1 MDLKKTLKG
10 ATIKVCRWGKKNA
23 PEILMGAGIVGMVT
37 GTFVAVRIT
46 QKKVVPRKNE
56 CAKRTDDIVDKAEAG
71 LITVEEADAAV
82 RKEAISCIMDEVKA
96 YAIPV
101 TIEACS
107 VACILAS
114 NNIMRKRV
122 AGLSMALTTVSTAFE
137 SYRDRVRERYGEDV
151 ERSIYLNEK
160 TIEQEV
166 TDEKGK
172 TKKEKIT
179 VADPNIAGTGRYLTR
194 TNPNWS
200 DSDTYMDYFFQMVQ
214 AELTD
219 RFRSDPAGFMNL
231 NTMYD
236 EFKFKKTGDGLV
248 LGQLYDYTKPA
259 ADNKIEITWTK
270 VRLLDENGNPEDAWR
285 VDFPA
290 VTQIYEHL
298 VE

>member
-1 MDLKKTLKG
+1 MDLKKSLKG

-23 PEILMGAGIVGMVT
+23 PEILMGAGIFGVIT
-37 GTFVAVRIT
+37 GTIVAVRIT
-46 QKKVVPRKNE
+46 QKKVVPRKELREKNM
-56 CAKRTDDIVDKAEAG
+56 DDIVDKAEAG
-71 LITVEEADAAV
+71 LITMEEAETAA
-82 RKEAISCIMDEVKA
+82 RKEVISCVVDEVKA

-101 TIEACS
+101 VIEAGS
-107 VACILAS
+107 IACILAS

-172 TKKEKIT
+172 VKKEKIT
-179 VADPNIAGTGRYLTR
+179 VADPNIAGVGKYLTR

-200 DSDTYMDYFFQMVQ
+200 DSDTYMEYFFQMVK

-248 LGQLYDYTKPA
+248 LGQLYDYSKSA
-259 ADNKIEITWTK
+259 SDNQIEITWTK
-270 VRLLDENGNPEDAWR
+270 VRLLDENGNPEDAWY